1 MPGSLQSYRSFD
13 HGDGPRETHDHSND
27 YEDHPSSRPPSFT
40 PGPVKNLSPTRTR
53 LALRARKGWHGRVE
67 RLYDATQGWILVAI
81 IGFLT
86 ACMAYFVNVTER
98 ILFDYKSGYC
108 SYSWALDVKTC
119 CDGTQTCDAWTSWSD
134 VIGSGKSDAFGIQY
148 MFHVFLTVLMAEA
161 SCLLTLLTKTVVPSN
176 VRLSTLDEDLAAE
189 RRGPENDEEDLED
202 PKTHSEKPGDMTYYS
217 AAGSGVAEIKVV
229 ISGFVLHGYLGLKT
243 LVVKTLALILSIA
256 SGLSVGK
263 EGPYVHISTAIGNI
277 ACRLFRKYNLN
288 DGKRREV
295 LSASAAA
302 GVAVAFGSP
311 LGGVLFSHEEVSY
324 YFPNKTLFRTFFCT
338 MVAALTLKFL
348 NPYGNNHI
356 VLFEVRYITGWQ
368 GFEMVA
374 FVLLGILGGLMGALF
389 IKATKFWAT
398 TFRRIPFLKKYPVV
412 EVALIALVTGLMGFW
427 NRYTRLPVT
436 ELLRE
441 LASPCATFT
450 ASGTGLCPTQE
461 QIPAVIGYLLI
472 AFALKCFLTTIT
484 FGIKVPAGIYVP
496 SMVVGGLLG
505 RIVGHIVQYLAL
517 NYAHTG
523 LFGDCKA
530 NSAPED
536 CVVPGVYAMVAAGAT
551 MCGVTRLSISLAVI
565 LLELTGSYDHVLP
578 FSIGIL
584 VAKWTADAVEPLSI
598 YDMLIQMN
606 DYPFLDKQKPV
617 FTGELGDIVLKHI
630 DHLRII
636 DLTHSPFVHAK
647 TLRVQLDY
655 LHSNGEI
662 DGGLPLL
669 KNGVL
674 VGLISAPDLE
684 WALDQLNNESNS
696 LCLMSTEVKWNEPSG
711 SDDGNEIEDDPTDF
725 TSYVDGSPVTLDVH
739 SSLDLVY
746 EMFVKLGLRYIC
758 ILREGK
764 YAGLVH
770 KKNFVK
776 YCKDLEHAH
785 SA

>member
-1 MPGSLQSYRSFD
+1 MDAFRVKALQ
-13 HGDGPRETHDHSND
+13 
-27 YEDHPSSRPPSFT
+27 
-40 PGPVKNLSPTRTR
+40 
-53 LALRARKGWHGRVE
+53 ARKGWHGRVE
-67 RLYDATQGWILVAI
+67 RLYDGSQGWILVAI

-86 ACMAYFVNVTER
+86 ACLAYFVNVTER
-98 ILFDYKSGYC
+98 ILFDYKAGYC
-108 SYSWALDVKTC
+108 SYSWALDVKAC
-119 CDGTQTCDAWTSWSD
+119 CDGIRACDEWKRWSD
-134 VIGSGKSDAFGIQY
+134 VIRPGKSDALGVEY

-161 SCLLTLLTKTVVPSN
+161 SCFLTLLTKTVVPSN

-189 RRGPENDEEDLED
+189 RQVSENGEDDEVDEDDL
-202 PKTHSEKPGDMTYYS
+202 KTPRPHSEKPGDMTYYS
-217 AAGSGVAEIKVV
+217 AAGSGVAEIKVI

-243 LVVKTLALILSIA
+243 LVIKTLALILSIA

-277 ACRLFRKYNLN
+277 ACRLFPKYNLN

-311 LGGVLFSHEEVSY
+311 LGGVLFSLEEVSY

-348 NPYGNNHI
+348 NPYGNSQI

-398 TFRRIPFLKKYPVV
+398 TFRRVPFFKKHPVA
-412 EVALIALVTGLMGFW
+412 EVALIAAVTGLLGFW

-441 LASPCATFT
+441 LASPCDTFT

-461 QIPAVIGYLLI
+461 QIPAVLWYLLV
-472 AFALKCFLTTIT
+472 AFVLKGFLTTIT

-517 NYAHTG
+517 NYSHTG

-530 NSAPED
+530 DSAPED

-551 MCGVTRLSISLAVI
+551 MCGVTRLSITLGVI

-606 DYPFLDKQKPV
+606 NYPFLDKQKPI
-617 FTGELGDIVLKHI
+617 FTGELGDIVPKHI
-630 DHLRII
+630 NHHRII
-636 DLTHSPFVHAK
+636 DLSQSPFVHAK
-647 TLRVQLDY
+647 TLRAQLDY
-655 LHSNGEI
+655 LHSHGEI

-674 VGLISAPDLE
+674 VGLIPAPDLE
-684 WALDQLNNESNS
+684 WSLDQLNNESNS
-696 LCLMSTEVKWNEPSG
+696 LCLMSTQVRWNRPIDSDDENEP
-711 SDDGNEIEDDPTDF
+711 EDDPTDF
-725 TSYVDGSPVTLDVH
+725 TSCVDATPVALDAH
-739 SSLDLVY
+739 SSMDLAY
-746 EMFVKLGLRYIC
+746 EIFVKLGLRYVC
-758 ILREGK
+758 VLRGGK

-776 YCKDLEHAH
+776 FCKDLEHTH
-785 SA
+785 SV